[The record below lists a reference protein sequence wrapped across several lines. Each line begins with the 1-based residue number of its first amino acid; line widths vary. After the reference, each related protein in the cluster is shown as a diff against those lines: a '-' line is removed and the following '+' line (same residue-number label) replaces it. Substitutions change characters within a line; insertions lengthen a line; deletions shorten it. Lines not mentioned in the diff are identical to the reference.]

1 MMTVALENMTWQLV
15 RFHFQ
20 LLLLCFGNGIHK
32 YYQTNK
38 MHLLCPQLLIAEP
51 SQLLFN
57 QAPFPH
63 LHKGCCHTNESLFFT
78 TSYKFVKIQWQDWG
92 SNYKWLKYSIWLEQT
107 FLWMS
112 FIEPRCILG
121 HDMLILY
128 NLHIL
133 NKISP
138 FFFCNWAKKRKI
150 LIKTLANAL
159 PFCSP
164 TPDIIMTRRPLRNTH
179 ETWCMHVQ

>member
-38 MHLLCPQLLIAEP
+38 MHLLRPQLLIAEP

-63 LHKGCCHTNESLFFT
+63 LHKGCCRTNESLFFT
-78 TSYKFVKIQWQDWG
+78 TSYKFVKIQ
-92 SNYKWLKYSIWLEQT
+92 
-107 FLWMS
+107 
-112 FIEPRCILG
+112 
-121 HDMLILY
+121 
-128 NLHIL
+128 
-133 NKISP
+133 
-138 FFFCNWAKKRKI
+138 
-150 LIKTLANAL
+150 
-159 PFCSP
+159 
-164 TPDIIMTRRPLRNTH
+164 
-179 ETWCMHVQ
+179 